1 MKKVHLAKLKNLEP
15 DSLHYAIVSTTDLVL
30 VRSPDS
36 DGVFVLASPLAG
48 VARGSR
54 PTSWNSRVSQRR

>member
-1 MKKVHLAKLKNLEP
+1 MKKVHLAELKNLEP
-15 DSLHYAIVSTTDLVL
+15 DSLHYATVSYTDLGA

-36 DGVFVLASPLAG
+36 DEVFVLASPLAG
-48 VARGSR
+48 VAGGSR

>member
-30 VRSPDS
+30 VCSPDS
-36 DGVFVLASPLAG
+36 DEIFVLASPLVG

-54 PTSWNSRVSQRR
+54 PTSWN